1 MAQICRSLFALGWG
15 ALLSLGTACGGERAD
30 AAGRAAPGAGTA
42 SEFDGAAAL
51 EAVRAQVAF
60 GPRVPGTPAHARAAD
75 WLEAELRRMAD
86 TVLVQRWTHTT
97 ADGRPL
103 SMRNILARFRP
114 SEERRVLYLAHWD
127 SRPIADSDPDPAKR
141 SEPVLGANDGGSG
154 VAILLGVAEAL
165 ARRAPEVGVD
175 LLLVDGEDYG
185 DFETDTD
192 VLIGSRYFAERLPE
206 PGYAPLFGV
215 LWDMVGDEEPVFKQ
229 EAFSVRGAPEVVQRV
244 WSTAQRLGHGA
255 VFTNATVLGIT
266 DDHVPLLA
274 KGLRVIDVIDLDYP
288 WHHTVADTPDKV
300 SQRTLQLVGDVA
312 VALIRELTAPPR

>member
-1 MAQICRSLFALGWG
+1 MSQIRDSLIVLAWG
-15 ALLSLGTACGGERAD
+15 AVLCTVAACGGERAD
-30 AAGRAAPGAGTA
+30 AAGREAAATGAA

-51 EAVRAQVAF
+51 EAVQAQVAF
-60 GPRVPGTPAHARAAD
+60 GARVPGTEAHARAAD
-75 WLEAELRRMAD
+75 WLEDELRRRAD
-86 TVLVQRWTHTT
+86 TVIVQRWTHTT
-97 ADGRPL
+97 ADGRSLP
-103 SMRNILARFRP
+103 MRNILARFRP
-114 SEERRVLYLAHWD
+114 TEARRVLYLAHWD
-127 SRPIADSDPDPAKR
+127 SRPVADSDPDPAKR
-141 SEPVLGANDGGSG
+141 RAPVLGANDGGSG

-185 DFETDTD
+185 DFETNTD

-215 LWDMVGDEEPVFKQ
+215 LWDMVGDEAPVFEQ
-229 EAFSVRGAPEVVQRV
+229 EAHSVRGAPEVVQRV

-255 VFTNATVLGIT
+255 VFTNRSGLAIT

-288 WHHTVADTPDKV
+288 WHHTVADTPDRV
-300 SQRTLQLVGDVA
+300 SQQTLQLVGDVA
-312 VALIRELTAPPR
+312 VALIRELTATPR